1 MIRLLYCSR
10 DLKSRFR
17 RMRKINQ
24 IQKSI
29 SSSDREREI
38 HYNKIE
44 EKKTLEKL
52 KTFGYWN
59 IRANNLI

>member
-38 HYNKIE
+38 HYNKTE
-44 EKKTLEKL
+44 EKKDAWKIE
-52 KTFGYWN
+52 N
-59 IRANNLI
+59 IRLLEYSCE